1 MLTEGGYMPIV
12 VAPENIDLRI
22 TKILVDEKTKR
33 HLENLGI
40 LVNAVIKIL
49 SKQDGNVIVKI
60 KDGKLAINKEIAL
73 KIFVA

>member
-60 KDGKLAINKEIAL
+60 KDGRLAINKEIAL

>member
-1 MLTEGGYMPIV
+1 MPIV

-60 KDGKLAINKEIAL
+60 KDGRLAINKEIAL

>member
-1 MLTEGGYMPIV
+1 MPLV
-12 VAPENIDLRI
+12 VAPLNQVLTI

-40 LVNAVIKIL
+40 LKNAQIMVL
-49 SKQDGNVIVKI
+49 SQSNGDIIIRVKE
-60 KDGKLAINKEIAL
+60 GRLAINKDTAL